1 MFTTGISA
9 MSAVLISTFFR
20 GMLGFVQV
28 MVIAVV
34 AAAAQQRSQPSP
46 DVTPDGICSSAQTD
60 LAEEAS
66 YLVDNEAAMKR
77 MMLNMAVRPTGD
89 IDRDFV
95 SMMSPH
101 HQGAIDMAHVVL
113 RYGRN
118 EQIRRLAQEII
129 VTQQQEIAA
138 MRVAVGYPLSPS
150 MPAPTQIAT
159 VSGQP

>member
-1 MFTTGISA
+1 MTA
-9 MSAVLISTFFR
+9 LLVSTVFR
-20 GMLGFVQV
+20 GMMGFVQV

-34 AAAAQQRSQPSP
+34 VAVAQQRSQSGP
-46 DVTPDGICSSAQTD
+46 DVTPEGICSSSQAD
-60 LAEEAS
+60 FAEEAS
-66 YLVDNEAAMKR
+66 YLVDNEAVMKR

-95 SMMSPH
+95 LMMSPH
-101 HQGAIDMAHVVL
+101 HQGAIDLARVVL

-138 MRVAVGYPLSPS
+138 MRLAVGYPLPPS
-150 MPAPTQIAT
+150 IPAPTQIAN
-159 VSGQP
+159 VSGEA